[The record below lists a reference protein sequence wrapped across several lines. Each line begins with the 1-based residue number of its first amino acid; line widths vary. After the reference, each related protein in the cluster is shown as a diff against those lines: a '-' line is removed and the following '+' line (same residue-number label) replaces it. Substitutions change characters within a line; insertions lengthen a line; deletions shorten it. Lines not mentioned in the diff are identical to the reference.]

1 MALTSQPMFQR
12 EMQRAHSKA
21 SMRGQR
27 PKTAALQSRLA
38 EMDMARKLAFGEIYN
53 TKARSDLQ
61 QAGRKADLGMR
72 RDALAKKKAALP
84 WQIGI
89 GVGTGLMGA
98 YEGKR
103 RADMIK
109 EATRKSDERFAITQ
123 RQNKEKTNAMKTAYG
138 LWPSQLGMAPQE

>member
-1 MALTSQPMFQR
+1 
-12 EMQRAHSKA
+12 
-21 SMRGQR
+21 
-27 PKTAALQSRLA
+27 
-38 EMDMARKLAFGEIYN
+38 MDMARKLAFGEIYN

-103 RADMIK
+103 RADVIK
-109 EATRKSDERFAITQ
+109 EQTRKSDERFALTQ
-123 RQNKEKTNAMKTAYG
+123 KQAKENNKALMSRLGLYQAHGTNTG
-138 LWPSQLGMAPQE
+138 R